1 MTTLLSQPVFAL
13 YALCSAILVVIL
25 YGIGFFCREDSQ
37 RPEGGGQR
45 RGRQGQQRRPG
56 RRRRARRRAAHQAR
70 APERDRVYVT
80 AKQPLRT
87 LAFVVGAVVNLV
99 MVVQV
104 LRAVL

>member
-1 MTTLLSQPVFAL
+1 M
-13 YALCSAILVVIL
+13 
-25 YGIGFFCREDSQ
+25 
-37 RPEGGGQR
+37 
-45 RGRQGQQRRPG
+45 
-56 RRRRARRRAAHQAR
+56 AR
-70 APERDRVYVT
+70 APSFTFVAILLFHAVFYVT